1 MHQPPELI
9 DEVVVLYIVSMK
21 VVVCGFCG
29 KERSMT
35 VCPHGVSKKEL
46 FLERSKTHRIFN
58 LSGRFDIPECQNSL
72 ISMTPG

>member
-58 LSGRFDIPECQNSL
+58 LSLEDLTFQNAKTVLSQ
-72 ISMTPG
+72 